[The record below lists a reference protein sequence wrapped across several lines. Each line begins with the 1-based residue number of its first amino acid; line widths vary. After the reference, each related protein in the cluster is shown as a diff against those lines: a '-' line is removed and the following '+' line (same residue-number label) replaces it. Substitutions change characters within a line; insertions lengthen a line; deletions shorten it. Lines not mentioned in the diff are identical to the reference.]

1 MRLNEIKADG
11 LLKAFSLNTFF
22 FLNTFCIGTASAL
35 AQTANKGI
43 VRYFQEIPKNKKA
56 DSSLSHNYFTPF
68 VYNLRFVR

>member
-1 MRLNEIKADG
+1 MQLNEIKADG

-22 FLNTFCIGTASAL
+22 FFFNTFCIGTASAL

-56 DSSLSHNYFTPF
+56 AC
-68 VYNLRFVR
+68 